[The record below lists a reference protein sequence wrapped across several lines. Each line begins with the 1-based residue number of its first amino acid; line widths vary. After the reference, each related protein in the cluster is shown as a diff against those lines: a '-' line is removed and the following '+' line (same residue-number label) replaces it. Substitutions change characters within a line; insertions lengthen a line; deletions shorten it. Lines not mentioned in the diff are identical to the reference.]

1 MTPVLELVD
10 ATLVRAGVRVLER
23 VSLSIAEGEHT
34 AIIGPNGAGKSSLI
48 RMLTLDDRPLRREG
62 ATNGI
67 PPLRL
72 FGRDTWDVEA
82 LRRRLGVV
90 TGDLDTGFG
99 IGTSGGRVHGADVA
113 LSGLFG
119 SHGVFTH
126 HEITGPMRDQ
136 AHAALARVDALH
148 LASRPLNQMSTGERR
163 RVLIARALVTDPTAL
178 VLDEPT
184 AGLDLVARHRF
195 LESVNRLASE
205 GTTVILVTH
214 HVEEIFPAMRQVVL
228 LRDRGV
234 AFAGPPSEALTPER
248 LTQLFGAPVTVE
260 QHDGYFHMRIG
271 RTGA

>member
-10 ATLVRAGVRVLER
+10 ATLVRAGVRVLKR

-99 IGTSGGRVHGADVA
+99 IGTSV
-113 LSGLFG
+113 
-119 SHGVFTH
+119 
-126 HEITGPMRDQ
+126 
-136 AHAALARVDALH
+136 
-148 LASRPLNQMSTGERR
+148 
-163 RVLIARALVTDPTAL
+163 
-178 VLDEPT
+178 
-184 AGLDLVARHRF
+184 RH
-195 LESVNRLASE
+195 
-205 GTTVILVTH
+205 VI
-214 HVEEIFPAMRQVVL
+214 Q
-228 LRDRGV
+228 
-234 AFAGPPSEALTPER
+234 
-248 LTQLFGAPVTVE
+248 
-260 QHDGYFHMRIG
+260 
-271 RTGA
+271 